1 MDFQWDSR
9 PDPVLFPGDKK
20 NITFIKKTSAIR
32 KFMKNWPREVLT
44 EALQL
49 FVKGIT
55 LKILMMLSN
64 VGLKYA
70 PK

>member
-1 MDFQWDSR
+1 
-9 PDPVLFPGDKK
+9 
-20 NITFIKKTSAIR
+20 
-32 KFMKNWPREVLT
+32 MKNWPREVLT

-49 FVKGIT
+49 FIKGIT
-55 LKILMMLSN
+55 LKLLMMLSN